1 VERLKQR
8 IVVAR
13 RALGTL
19 EELAKEPFSKI
30 VRDAAIQR
38 FEHSFEAAWKA
49 AQRYLEIVEGIPVG
63 SPKAA
68 FRACLDTGPMDAA
81 SARQALAMTDDRNL
95 TVHTYNEDL
104 AKQIYSR
111 VPGHLALM
119 LDLVS
124 AMASRLTISKGKRLT

>member
-1 VERLKQR
+1 MERLKQR

-19 EELAKEPFSKI
+19 EELSKEPFSKI

-38 FEHSFEAAWKA
+38 FEYSFEAVWKT
-49 AQRYLEIVEGIPVG
+49 AQRYPEVMEGVPVG

-68 FRACLDTGPMDAA
+68 FRACLDTGLMNAT

-95 TVHTYNEDL
+95 TVHTYNDDL
-104 AKQIYSR
+104 ARQIYSR
-111 VPGHLALM
+111 IPGHLALM

-124 AMASRLTISKGKRLT
+124 AMEGRLTAGKDKRLT